1 MTRFKLSSI
10 TASGPALL
18 QGMKTPLILAV
29 IAMLGI
35 GQAMA
40 QQAPNGN
47 QTKTQDQ
54 IDQMHLGNGSLSG
67 N

>member
-1 MTRFKLSSI
+1 MTRFYTLSLSI
-10 TASGPALL
+10 IT
-18 QGMKTPLILAV
+18 T

-47 QTKTQDQ
+47 QSNTNPQQGQSVQSIT
-54 IDQMHLGNGSLSG
+54 GGW
-67 N
+67 